1 MIPVPASTS
10 PAHSDQMPAI
20 YSVSQISSHTR
31 QTLERDSVLQDL
43 WVSGEVANLARPGS
57 GHSYFSIRDGK
68 ATLRCVMFRNSRGM
82 HFLDNG
88 AAIILHG
95 RVSIYEQRG
104 DLQIIADIA
113 QPEGV
118 GELQLKLEQ
127 LKLELEQQGL
137 FDESRK
143 RELPRF
149 PKKIAVVTS
158 PTGSVWHDIQ
168 NVIRRRYPLVELAI
182 APAPVQGEDAAPA
195 LAESLKAAGSDP
207 GVDVV
212 IVARGGGS
220 LEDLWAFNEE
230 AVARAIFACSA
241 PVVSAVGHET
251 DYTIADLVADLRAPT
266 PSAAAE
272 LVVPD
277 KIELMAFAVVAAQ
290 SMDASITRR
299 ISNGVD
305 TTTQLERRLHTALPD
320 LDALR
325 MKIDDRLTSA
335 RRTLA
340 HLLTLNAERV
350 QGLRLRLDS
359 LSPHDTLRR
368 GYAIVQ
374 RKDDGSVIGASSE
387 VATGDD
393 IEITLTDGELEAKV
407 TSTQQALQE
416 QI

>member
-1 MIPVPASTS
+1 M
-10 PAHSDQMPAI
+10 
-20 YSVSQISSHTR
+20 
-31 QTLERDSVLQDL
+31 LQDF
-43 WVSGEVANLARPGS
+43 WVNGEVANLARPGS
-57 GHSYFSIRDGK
+57 GHSYFSIRDGNS
-68 ATLRCVMFRNSRGM
+68 TMRCVMFRNSRGANY
-82 HFLDNG
+82 LQNG

-143 RELPRF
+143 RGLPRF
-149 PKKIAVVTS
+149 PKKVAVVTS
-158 PTGSVWHDIQ
+158 PSGSVWHDIQ
-168 NVIRRRYPLVELAI
+168 NVVRRRYPLVELAI

-195 LAESLKAAGSDP
+195 IAEALQAAGNEQ

-230 AVARAIFACSA
+230 EVARAIFACPV

-251 DYTIADLVADLRAPT
+251 DHTIAGLVADLRAPT

-277 KIELMAFAVVAAQ
+277 SAELIAFAIASAQ
-290 SMDASITRR
+290 SMDASISRQVTSG
-299 ISNGVD
+299 IE
-305 TTTQLERRLHTALPD
+305 TAQQLGRRLNNSLPD
-320 LDALR
+320 LDTLR
-325 MKIDDRLTSA
+325 LRIDDRLRIA
-335 RRTLA
+335 RQMLA
-340 HLLTLNAERV
+340 HMLSLNGERV
-350 QGLRLRLDS
+350 DGLMLRLEA
-359 LSPHDTLRR
+359 LSPRDTLRR

-374 RKDDGSVIGASSE
+374 RNDDGSVVSRHTQAE
-387 VATGDD
+387 VGDALD
-393 IEITLTDGELEAKV
+393 ITLTNGAIQAQV
-407 TSTQQALQE
+407 TSTE
-416 QI
+416 QV

>member
-1 MIPVPASTS
+1 
-10 PAHSDQMPAI
+10 MPAI
-20 YSVSQISSHTR
+20 YTVSQLSSHTR
-31 QTLERDSVLQDL
+31 QTLERDTVLQDF
-43 WVSGEVANLARPGS
+43 WVNGEVANLARPGS
-57 GHSYFSIRDGK
+57 GHSYFSIRDGNS
-68 ATLRCVMFRNSRGM
+68 TMRCVMFRNSRGANY
-82 HFLDNG
+82 LENG

-143 RELPRF
+143 RGLPRF
-149 PKKIAVVTS
+149 PKKVAVVTS
-158 PTGSVWHDIQ
+158 PSGSVWHDIQ
-168 NVIRRRYPLVELAI
+168 NVVRRRYPLVELAI

-195 LAESLKAAGSDP
+195 IAEALQAAGNEQ

-230 AVARAIFACSA
+230 AVARAIFACSV

-251 DYTIADLVADLRAPT
+251 DHTIADLVADLRAPT

-277 KIELMAFAVVAAQ
+277 SAELIAFAIASAQ
-290 SMDASITRR
+290 SMDASISRQVTSG
-299 ISNGVD
+299 IETSQ
-305 TTTQLERRLHTALPD
+305 QLGRRLNNSLPD
-320 LDALR
+320 LDTLR
-325 MKIDDRLTSA
+325 LRIDDRLRIA
-335 RRTLA
+335 RQMLA
-340 HLLTLNAERV
+340 HMLSLNGERV
-350 QGLRLRLDS
+350 DGLMLRLEA
-359 LSPHDTLRR
+359 LSPCDTLRR

-374 RKDDGSVIGASSE
+374 RNDDGSVVSRHTQAE
-387 VATGDD
+387 VGDALD
-393 IEITLTDGELEAKV
+393 ITLTNGAIQAQV
-407 TSTQQALQE
+407 TSTE

>member
-1 MIPVPASTS
+1 M
-10 PAHSDQMPAI
+10 
-20 YSVSQISSHTR
+20 
-31 QTLERDSVLQDL
+31 LQDF
-43 WVSGEVANLARPGS
+43 WVNGEVANLARPGS
-57 GHSYFSIRDGK
+57 GHSYFSIRDGNS
-68 ATLRCVMFRNSRGM
+68 TMRCVMFRNSRGANY
-82 HFLDNG
+82 LQNG

-137 FDESRK
+137 FDKSRK
-143 RELPRF
+143 RGLPRF
-149 PKKIAVVTS
+149 PKKVAVVTS
-158 PTGSVWHDIQ
+158 PSGSVWHDIQ
-168 NVIRRRYPLVELAI
+168 NVVRRRYPLVELAI

-195 LAESLKAAGSDP
+195 IAEALQAAGNEQ

-230 AVARAIFACSA
+230 AVARAIFACPV

-251 DYTIADLVADLRAPT
+251 DHTIADLVADLRAPT

-277 KIELMAFAVVAAQ
+277 SAELIAFTVASAQ
-290 SMDASITRR
+290 SMDASISRQVTSG
-299 ISNGVD
+299 IE
-305 TTTQLERRLHTALPD
+305 TAQQLGRRLNNSLPD
-320 LDALR
+320 LDTLR
-325 MKIDDRLTSA
+325 LRIDDRLRIA
-335 RRTLA
+335 RQMLA
-340 HLLTLNAERV
+340 HMLSLNGERV
-350 QGLRLRLDS
+350 DGLMLRLEA
-359 LSPHDTLRR
+359 LSPRDTLRR

-374 RKDDGSVIGASSE
+374 RNDDGSVVSRHTQAE
-387 VATGDD
+387 VGDALD
-393 IEITLTDGELEAKV
+393 ITLTNGAIQAQV
-407 TSTQQALQE
+407 TSTE
-416 QI
+416 QV

>member
-1 MIPVPASTS
+1 M
-10 PAHSDQMPAI
+10 
-20 YSVSQISSHTR
+20 
-31 QTLERDSVLQDL
+31 LQDF
-43 WVSGEVANLARPGS
+43 WVNGEVANLARPGS
-57 GHSYFSIRDGK
+57 GHSYFSIRDGNS
-68 ATLRCVMFRNSRGM
+68 TMRCVMFRNSRGANY
-82 HFLDNG
+82 LENG

-143 RELPRF
+143 RGLPRF
-149 PKKIAVVTS
+149 PKKVAVVTS
-158 PTGSVWHDIQ
+158 PSGSVWHDIQ
-168 NVIRRRYPLVELAI
+168 NVVRRRYPLVELAI
-182 APAPVQGEDAAPA
+182 APAPVQGGDAAPA
-195 LAESLKAAGSDP
+195 IAEALQAAGNEQ

-230 AVARAIFACSA
+230 EVARAIFACPV

-251 DYTIADLVADLRAPT
+251 DHTIADLVADLRAPT

-277 KIELMAFAVVAAQ
+277 SAELIAFAIASAQ
-290 SMDASITRR
+290 SMDASISRQVTSG
-299 ISNGVD
+299 IE
-305 TTTQLERRLHTALPD
+305 TAQQLGRRLNNSLPD
-320 LDALR
+320 LDTLR
-325 MKIDDRLTSA
+325 LRIDDRLRIA
-335 RRTLA
+335 RQMLA
-340 HLLTLNAERV
+340 HMLSLNGERV
-350 QGLRLRLDS
+350 DGLMLRLEA
-359 LSPHDTLRR
+359 LSPRDTLRR

-374 RKDDGSVIGASSE
+374 RNDDGSVVSRHTQAE
-387 VATGDD
+387 VGDALD
-393 IEITLTDGELEAKV
+393 ITLTNGAIQAQV
-407 TSTQQALQE
+407 TSTEQE
-416 QI
+416 

>member
-1 MIPVPASTS
+1 
-10 PAHSDQMPAI
+10 MPTI

-31 QTLERDSVLQDL
+31 QTLEHDSVLQDL

-68 ATLRCVMFRNSRGM
+68 ATMRCVMFRNSRGA
-82 HFLDNG
+82 HYLDNG

-127 LKLELEQQGL
+127 LKLELEQQGI

-149 PKKIAVVTS
+149 PSKIAVVTS
-158 PTGSVWHDIQ
+158 PSGSVWHDIQ
-168 NVIRRRYPLVELAI
+168 NVVRRRYPLVELAI

-195 LAESLKAAGSDP
+195 IAEALQAAGSEP
-207 GVDVV
+207 GVDLV

-230 AVARAIFACSA
+230 DVARAIFACPV

-272 LVVPD
+272 IVVPD
-277 KIELMAFAVVAAQ
+277 KTELIAFTVAAAQ
-290 SMDASITRR
+290 SIDASITRQLA
-299 ISNGVD
+299 SGVD
-305 TTTQLERRLHTALPD
+305 ATAQLNRRLHNALPD
-320 LDALR
+320 LDTLR
-325 MKIDDRLTSA
+325 MRIDDRLRSA
-335 RRTLA
+335 RQTLG
-340 HLLTLNAERV
+340 HMLTLNAERV
-350 QGLRLRLDS
+350 HGLRLRLDS

-374 RKDDGSVIGASSE
+374 REDDGSVISAR
-387 VATGDD
+387 AQTAPGDSID
-393 IEITLTDGELEAKV
+393 ITLTDGELEAQV
-407 TSTQQALQE
+407 TSTKQAGQDE
-416 QI
+416 YDRH

>member
-1 MIPVPASTS
+1 
-10 PAHSDQMPAI
+10 MPAI
-20 YSVSQISSHTR
+20 YSVSQLSSHTR
-31 QTLERDSVLQDL
+31 QTLERDSVLQNL

-68 ATLRCVMFRNSRGM
+68 ATMRCVMFRNSRGM

-104 DLQIIADIA
+104 DLQIIADIV

-168 NVIRRRYPLVELAI
+168 NVVRRRYPLVELAI
-182 APAPVQGEDAAPA
+182 APSPVQGEDAAPA
-195 LAESLKAAGSDP
+195 IAESLQAAGSEPD
-207 GVDVV
+207 VDVV

-230 AVARAIFACSA
+230 AVARAIFACPV

-251 DYTIADLVADLRAPT
+251 DYTISDLVADLRAPT

-277 KIELMAFAVVAAQ
+277 KTELMAFAVAAAQ

-299 ISNGVD
+299 LSAGID
-305 TTTQLERRLHTALPD
+305 TTRQLDGRLHNALPD

-325 MKIDDRLTSA
+325 MQIDDRLKRA
-335 RRTLA
+335 RRSLA

-350 QGLRLRLDS
+350 QGLSLRLDS
-359 LSPHDTLRR
+359 LSPRDTLRR

-374 RKDDGSVIGASSE
+374 RKDDGSVISASGE

-393 IEITLTDGELEAKV
+393 IDITLTDGELEAKI
-407 TSTQQALQE
+407 TSTRQALQE

>member
-1 MIPVPASTS
+1 
-10 PAHSDQMPAI
+10 MPAI
-20 YSVSQISSHTR
+20 YSVSQLSSHTR
-31 QTLERDSVLQDL
+31 QTLERDSALQDL

-95 RVSIYEQRG
+95 RISIYEQRG

-137 FDESRK
+137 FDETRK

-168 NVIRRRYPLVELAI
+168 NVIRRRYPLVELAL
-182 APAPVQGEDAAPA
+182 APAPVQGEDAATA
-195 LAESLKAAGSDP
+195 IAESLQTAGKEP
-207 GVDVV
+207 GVE
-212 IVARGGGS
+212 IIILARGGGS

-230 AVARAIFACSA
+230 TVARAIFAC
-241 PVVSAVGHET
+241 PVPVISAVGHET

-277 KIELMAFAVVAAQ
+277 KTELIAFVVAAAQ
-290 SMDASITRR
+290 NLDASIDRR
-299 ISNGVD
+299 LSTSID
-305 TTTQLERRLHTALPD
+305 ATKQLDGRLHTALPD
-320 LDALR
+320 MDTLR
-325 MKIDDRLTSA
+325 IQIDDRLKNA
-335 RRTLA
+335 RRTLD

-350 QGLRLRLDS
+350 ENFRRRLDS
-359 LSPHDTLRR
+359 LSPRDTLRR

-374 RKDDGSVIGASSE
+374 RKDDGSVISASCN
-387 VATGDD
+387 VAAGDEID
-393 IEITLTDGELEAKV
+393 ITLTDGELKAKV
-407 TSTQQALQE
+407 TSTQ
-416 QI
+416 

>member
-1 MIPVPASTS
+1 
-10 PAHSDQMPAI
+10 MPAI
-20 YSVSQISSHTR
+20 YSVSQLSSHTR
-31 QTLERDSVLQDL
+31 QTLERDSVLQNL
-43 WVSGEVANLARPGS
+43 WVSGEVSNLARPGS

-68 ATLRCVMFRNSRGM
+68 ATMRCVMFRNSRGM

-168 NVIRRRYPLVELAI
+168 NVVRRRYPLVELAM

-195 LAESLKAAGSDP
+195 IAESLQAAGSEP

-230 AVARAIFACSA
+230 AVARAIFAC
-241 PVVSAVGHET
+241 PVPVISAVGHET
-251 DYTIADLVADLRAPT
+251 DYTISDLVADLRAPT

-277 KIELMAFAVVAAQ
+277 KNELMAFAVAAAQ

-299 ISNGVD
+299 LSTGID
-305 TTTQLERRLHTALPD
+305 TTRQLDGRLRNALPD

-325 MKIDDRLTSA
+325 MQIDDHLKNA
-335 RRTLA
+335 RRLLA

-350 QGLRLRLDS
+350 QGLSLRLDS
-359 LSPHDTLRR
+359 LSPRDTLRR

-374 RKDDGSVIGASSE
+374 RKDDGSVISASGE

-393 IEITLTDGELEAKV
+393 IDITLTDGELEAKV
-407 TSTQQALQE
+407 TSTRQALQE

>member
-1 MIPVPASTS
+1 M
-10 PAHSDQMPAI
+10 
-20 YSVSQISSHTR
+20 
-31 QTLERDSVLQDL
+31 LQDF
-43 WVSGEVANLARPGS
+43 WVNGEVANLARPGS
-57 GHSYFSIRDGK
+57 GHSYFSIRDGNS
-68 ATLRCVMFRNSRGM
+68 TMRCVMFRNSRGANY
-82 HFLDNG
+82 LQNG

-137 FDESRK
+137 FDKSRK
-143 RELPRF
+143 RGLPRF
-149 PKKIAVVTS
+149 PKKVAVVTS
-158 PTGSVWHDIQ
+158 PSGSVWHDIQ
-168 NVIRRRYPLVELAI
+168 NVVRRRYPLVELAI

-195 LAESLKAAGSDP
+195 IVEALQAAGNEQ

-230 AVARAIFACSA
+230 EVARAIFACPV

-251 DYTIADLVADLRAPT
+251 DHTIADLVADLRAPT

-277 KIELMAFAVVAAQ
+277 SAELIAFAIASAQ
-290 SMDASITRR
+290 SMDASISRQVTSG
-299 ISNGVD
+299 IE
-305 TTTQLERRLHTALPD
+305 TAQQLGRRLNNSLPD
-320 LDALR
+320 LDTLR
-325 MKIDDRLTSA
+325 LRIDDRLRIA
-335 RRTLA
+335 RQMLA
-340 HLLTLNAERV
+340 HMLSLNGERV
-350 QGLRLRLDS
+350 DGLMLRLEA
-359 LSPHDTLRR
+359 LSPRDTLRR

-374 RKDDGSVIGASSE
+374 RNDDGSVVSRHTQAE
-387 VATGDD
+387 VGDALD
-393 IEITLTDGELEAKV
+393 ITLTNGAIQAQV
-407 TSTQQALQE
+407 TSTE
-416 QI
+416 QV

>member
-1 MIPVPASTS
+1 
-10 PAHSDQMPAI
+10 MPAI
-20 YSVSQISSHTR
+20 YSVSQLSSHTR
-31 QTLERDSVLQDL
+31 QTLERDGVLQDL

-68 ATLRCVMFRNSRGM
+68 ATMRCVMFRNSRGM

-88 AAIILHG
+88 TAIILHG

-168 NVIRRRYPLVELAI
+168 NVVRRRYPLVELAI

-195 LAESLKAAGSDP
+195 IAESLQAAGSEP

-230 AVARAIFACSA
+230 AVARAIFACPV

-266 PSAAAE
+266 PSVAAE

-277 KIELMAFAVVAAQ
+277 KTELMAFAVAAAQ
-290 SMDASITRR
+290 GMDASITRR
-299 ISNGVD
+299 LSNGID
-305 TTTQLERRLHTALPD
+305 TTRQLEGRLHTALPD
-320 LDALR
+320 LDVLR
-325 MKIDDRLTSA
+325 MQIDDRLKSA

-359 LSPHDTLRR
+359 LSPRDTLRR

-374 RKDDGSVIGASSE
+374 RKDDDSVVSASSE
-387 VATGDD
+387 VACGDD
-393 IEITLTDGELEAKV
+393 IDITLTDGELEAKV
-407 TSTQQALQE
+407 TSTQQASQE

>member
-1 MIPVPASTS
+1 M
-10 PAHSDQMPAI
+10 
-20 YSVSQISSHTR
+20 
-31 QTLERDSVLQDL
+31 LQDF
-43 WVSGEVANLARPGS
+43 WVNGEVANLARPGS
-57 GHSYFSIRDGK
+57 GHSYFSIRDGNS
-68 ATLRCVMFRNSRGM
+68 TMRCVMFRNSRGANY
-82 HFLDNG
+82 LQNG

-137 FDESRK
+137 FDKSRK
-143 RELPRF
+143 RGLPRF
-149 PKKIAVVTS
+149 PKKVAVVTS
-158 PTGSVWHDIQ
+158 PSGSVWHDIQ
-168 NVIRRRYPLVELAI
+168 NVVRRRYPLVELAI

-195 LAESLKAAGSDP
+195 IVEALQAAGNEQ

-230 AVARAIFACSA
+230 AVARAIFACPV

-251 DYTIADLVADLRAPT
+251 DHTIADLVADLRAPT

-277 KIELMAFAVVAAQ
+277 SAELIAFAIASAQ
-290 SMDASITRR
+290 SMDASISRQVTSG
-299 ISNGVD
+299 IE
-305 TTTQLERRLHTALPD
+305 TAQQLGRRLNNSLPD
-320 LDALR
+320 LDTLR
-325 MKIDDRLTSA
+325 LRIDDRLRIA
-335 RRTLA
+335 RQMLA
-340 HLLTLNAERV
+340 HMLSLNGERV
-350 QGLRLRLDS
+350 DGLMLRLEA
-359 LSPHDTLRR
+359 LSPRDTLRR

-374 RKDDGSVIGASSE
+374 RNDDGSVVSRHTQAE
-387 VATGDD
+387 VGDALD
-393 IEITLTDGELEAKV
+393 ITLTNGAIQAQV
-407 TSTQQALQE
+407 TSTE
-416 QI
+416 QV

>member
-1 MIPVPASTS
+1 
-10 PAHSDQMPAI
+10 MPAV
-20 YSVSQISSHTR
+20 YTVSQISSHTK

-43 WVSGEVANLARPGS
+43 WVNGEVANLARPGS

-68 ATLRCVMFRNSRGM
+68 ATLRCVMFRNSRGAQ
-82 HFLDNG
+82 HLENG
-88 AAIILHG
+88 ASIILHG

-104 DLQIIADIA
+104 DLQLIADIA

-143 RELPRF
+143 RGLPRF
-149 PKKIAVVTS
+149 PQKIAVVTS
-158 PTGSVWHDIQ
+158 PSGSVWHDIQ
-168 NVIRRRYPLVELAI
+168 NVIRRRYPSVELAI

-195 LAESLKAAGSDP
+195 IAEALQAAGSEP
-207 GVDVV
+207 GVDIV

-230 AVARAIFACSA
+230 AVARAIFACPV

-251 DYTIADLVADLRAPT
+251 DHTIADLVADLRAPT

-277 KIELMAFAVVAAQ
+277 RSELIAFAIAAAQ
-290 SMDASITRR
+290 SMDISISRTLNTG
-299 ISNGVD
+299 ID
-305 TTTQLERRLHTALPD
+305 TTRTLDRRLQNGLPD
-320 LDALR
+320 LDTLR
-325 MKIDDRLTSA
+325 MRVDDRLRSA
-335 RRTLA
+335 RQMLE
-340 HLLTLNAERV
+340 HMLSLYAERV
-350 QGLRLRLDS
+350 QGLKLRVDA
-359 LSPHDTLRR
+359 LSPRDTLRR

-374 RKDDGSVIGASSE
+374 RADDGSVVSTHSQ
-387 VATGDD
+387 ATACDSID
-393 IEITLTDGELEAKV
+393 ITLTNGALQAQV
-407 TSTQQALQE
+407 TSSRQE
-416 QI
+416 

>member
-1 MIPVPASTS
+1 M
-10 PAHSDQMPAI
+10 
-20 YSVSQISSHTR
+20 
-31 QTLERDSVLQDL
+31 LQDF
-43 WVSGEVANLARPGS
+43 WVNGEVANLARPGS
-57 GHSYFSIRDGK
+57 GHSYFSIRDGNS
-68 ATLRCVMFRNSRGM
+68 TMRCVMFRNSRGANY
-82 HFLDNG
+82 LENG

-143 RELPRF
+143 RGLPRF
-149 PKKIAVVTS
+149 PKKVAVVTS
-158 PTGSVWHDIQ
+158 PSGSVWHDIQ
-168 NVIRRRYPLVELAI
+168 NVVRRRYPLVELAI

-195 LAESLKAAGSDP
+195 IAEALQAAGNEQ

-230 AVARAIFACSA
+230 AVARAIFACPV

-251 DYTIADLVADLRAPT
+251 DHTIADLVADLRAPT

-277 KIELMAFAVVAAQ
+277 SAELIAFTVASAQ
-290 SMDASITRR
+290 SMDASISRQVTSG
-299 ISNGVD
+299 IEAAQ
-305 TTTQLERRLHTALPD
+305 QLGRRLNNSLPD
-320 LDALR
+320 LDTLR
-325 MKIDDRLTSA
+325 LRIDDRLRIA
-335 RRTLA
+335 RQMLA
-340 HLLTLNAERV
+340 HMLSLNGERV
-350 QGLRLRLDS
+350 DGLMLRLEA
-359 LSPHDTLRR
+359 LSPRDTLRR

-374 RKDDGSVIGASSE
+374 RNDDGSVVSRHTQAE
-387 VATGDD
+387 VGDALD
-393 IEITLTDGELEAKV
+393 ITLTNGAIQAQV
-407 TSTQQALQE
+407 TSTE
-416 QI
+416 QV

>member
-1 MIPVPASTS
+1 
-10 PAHSDQMPAI
+10 MPAI
-20 YSVSQISSHTR
+20 YSVSQLSSHTR
-31 QTLERDSVLQDL
+31 QTLERDSALQDL

-95 RVSIYEQRG
+95 RISIYEQRG

-137 FDESRK
+137 FDETRK

-168 NVIRRRYPLVELAI
+168 NVIRRRYPLVELAL
-182 APAPVQGEDAAPA
+182 APAPVQGEDAATA
-195 LAESLKAAGSDP
+195 IAESLQTAGKDP
-207 GVDVV
+207 GVEII

-230 AVARAIFACSA
+230 TVARAIFAC
-241 PVVSAVGHET
+241 PVPVISAVGHET

-277 KIELMAFAVVAAQ
+277 KTELIAFVVAAAQ
-290 SMDASITRR
+290 SLDASIDRR
-299 ISNGVD
+299 LSTSID
-305 TTTQLERRLHTALPD
+305 ATKQLDGRLHTALPD
-320 LDALR
+320 MDTLR
-325 MKIDDRLTSA
+325 IQIDDRLKNA
-335 RRTLA
+335 RRTLD

-350 QGLRLRLDS
+350 ENFRRRLDS
-359 LSPHDTLRR
+359 LSPRDTLRR

-374 RKDDGSVIGASSE
+374 RKDDGSVISASCN
-387 VATGDD
+387 VAAGDEID
-393 IEITLTDGELEAKV
+393 ITLTDGELKAKV
-407 TSTQQALQE
+407 TSTR
-416 QI
+416 

>member
-1 MIPVPASTS
+1 
-10 PAHSDQMPAI
+10 MPAI
-20 YSVSQISSHTR
+20 YSVSQLSSHTR
-31 QTLERDSVLQDL
+31 QTLERDSVLQNL

-68 ATLRCVMFRNSRGM
+68 ATMRCVMFRNSRGM

-168 NVIRRRYPLVELAI
+168 NVVRRRYPLVELAI

-195 LAESLKAAGSDP
+195 IVESLQAAGSEPD
-207 GVDVV
+207 VDVV

-230 AVARAIFACSA
+230 AVARAIFACPV

-251 DYTIADLVADLRAPT
+251 DYTISDLVADLRAPT

-277 KIELMAFAVVAAQ
+277 KTELMAFAVAAAQ
-290 SMDASITRR
+290 SLDASITRR
-299 ISNGVD
+299 LSTGID
-305 TTTQLERRLHTALPD
+305 TTRQLDGRLHNALPD

-325 MKIDDRLTSA
+325 MQIDDRLKSA
-335 RRTLA
+335 RRSLA
-340 HLLTLNAERV
+340 HLLILNAERV

-359 LSPHDTLRR
+359 LSPRDTLRR

-374 RKDDGSVIGASSE
+374 RKDNGSVISASGE

-393 IEITLTDGELEAKV
+393 IDITLTDGELEAKI
-407 TSTQQALQE
+407 TSTRRALQE

>member
-1 MIPVPASTS
+1 M
-10 PAHSDQMPAI
+10 
-20 YSVSQISSHTR
+20 
-31 QTLERDSVLQDL
+31 LQDF
-43 WVSGEVANLARPGS
+43 WVNGEVANLARPGS
-57 GHSYFSIRDGK
+57 GHSYFSIRDGNS
-68 ATLRCVMFRNSRGM
+68 TMRCVMFRNSRGANY
-82 HFLDNG
+82 LQNG

-137 FDESRK
+137 FDKSRK
-143 RELPRF
+143 RGLPRF
-149 PKKIAVVTS
+149 PKKVAVVTS
-158 PTGSVWHDIQ
+158 PSGSVWHDIQ
-168 NVIRRRYPLVELAI
+168 NVVRRRYPLVELAI

-195 LAESLKAAGSDP
+195 IAEALQAVGNEQ

-230 AVARAIFACSA
+230 AVARAIFACPV

-251 DYTIADLVADLRAPT
+251 DHTIADLVADLRAPT

-277 KIELMAFAVVAAQ
+277 SAELIAFTVASAQ
-290 SMDASITRR
+290 SMDASISRQVTSG
-299 ISNGVD
+299 IE
-305 TTTQLERRLHTALPD
+305 TAQQLGRRLNNSLPD
-320 LDALR
+320 LDTLR
-325 MKIDDRLTSA
+325 LRIDDRLRIA
-335 RRTLA
+335 RQMLA
-340 HLLTLNAERV
+340 HMLSLNGERV
-350 QGLRLRLDS
+350 DGLMLRLEA
-359 LSPHDTLRR
+359 LSPRDTLRR

-374 RKDDGSVIGASSE
+374 RNDDGSVVSRHTQAE
-387 VATGDD
+387 VGDALD
-393 IEITLTDGELEAKV
+393 ITLTNGAIQAQV
-407 TSTQQALQE
+407 TSTE
-416 QI
+416 QV

>member
-1 MIPVPASTS
+1 
-10 PAHSDQMPAI
+10 MPAI
-20 YSVSQISSHTR
+20 YSVSQLSSHTR
-31 QTLERDSVLQDL
+31 QTLERDSALQDL

-88 AAIILHG
+88 TAIILHG

-168 NVIRRRYPLVELAI
+168 NVVRRRYPLVELAI

-195 LAESLKAAGSDP
+195 IAESLQAAGSEP

-230 AVARAIFACSA
+230 AVARAIFAC
-241 PVVSAVGHET
+241 PVPIVSAVGHET

-272 LVVPD
+272 LIVPD
-277 KIELMAFAVVAAQ
+277 KTELMAFAVAAAQ
-290 SMDASITRR
+290 SMDASIIRR
-299 ISNGVD
+299 LSNGVD

-325 MKIDDRLTSA
+325 MKIDDRLKSA
-335 RRTLA
+335 RLTLA

-350 QGLRLRLDS
+350 QSLRLRLDS

-374 RKDDGSVIGASSE
+374 RKDDGSVVSTSRE

-393 IEITLTDGELEAKV
+393 IEVTLTDGELEAKV

>member
-1 MIPVPASTS
+1 
-10 PAHSDQMPAI
+10 MPAI
-20 YSVSQISSHTR
+20 YSVSQLSSHTR
-31 QTLERDSVLQDL
+31 QALERDSALQDL

-88 AAIILHG
+88 TAIILHG

-168 NVIRRRYPLVELAI
+168 NVVRRRYPLVELAI

-195 LAESLKAAGSDP
+195 IAESLQAAGSEPD
-207 GVDVV
+207 VDVV

-230 AVARAIFACSA
+230 AVARAIFAC
-241 PVVSAVGHET
+241 PVPIVSAVGHET

-272 LVVPD
+272 LIVPD
-277 KIELMAFAVVAAQ
+277 KTELMAFAVAAAQ

-299 ISNGVD
+299 LSNGVD

-325 MKIDDRLTSA
+325 MKIDDRLKSA
-335 RRTLA
+335 RLTLA

-350 QGLRLRLDS
+350 QSLRLRLDS

-374 RKDDGSVIGASSE
+374 RKDDGRVIGASSE

-393 IEITLTDGELEAKV
+393 IEVTLTDGELEAKV

>member
-1 MIPVPASTS
+1 M
-10 PAHSDQMPAI
+10 
-20 YSVSQISSHTR
+20 
-31 QTLERDSVLQDL
+31 LQDF
-43 WVSGEVANLARPGS
+43 WVNGEVANLARPGS
-57 GHSYFSIRDGK
+57 GHSYFSIRDGNS
-68 ATLRCVMFRNSRGM
+68 TMRCVMFRNSRGANY
-82 HFLDNG
+82 LENG

-143 RELPRF
+143 RGLPRF
-149 PKKIAVVTS
+149 PKKVAVVTS
-158 PTGSVWHDIQ
+158 PSGSVWHDIQ
-168 NVIRRRYPLVELAI
+168 NVVRRRYPLVELAI

-195 LAESLKAAGSDP
+195 IAEALQAAGNEQ

-230 AVARAIFACSA
+230 EVARAIFACPV

-251 DYTIADLVADLRAPT
+251 DHTIVDLVADLRAPT

-277 KIELMAFAVVAAQ
+277 SAELIAFTVASAQ
-290 SMDASITRR
+290 SMDASISRQVTSG
-299 ISNGVD
+299 IETSQ
-305 TTTQLERRLHTALPD
+305 QLGRRLNNSLPD
-320 LDALR
+320 LDTLR
-325 MKIDDRLTSA
+325 LRIDDRLRIA
-335 RRTLA
+335 RQMLA
-340 HLLTLNAERV
+340 HMLSLNGERV
-350 QGLRLRLDS
+350 DGLMLRLEA
-359 LSPHDTLRR
+359 LSPRDTLRR

-374 RKDDGSVIGASSE
+374 RNDDGSVISRHTQAE
-387 VATGDD
+387 VGDALD
-393 IEITLTDGELEAKV
+393 ITLTNGAIQAQV
-407 TSTQQALQE
+407 TSTE
-416 QI
+416 QV

>member
-1 MIPVPASTS
+1 MAT
-10 PAHSDQMPAI
+10 I
-20 YSVSQISSHTR
+20 YSVSQLSSHTR
-31 QTLERDSVLQDL
+31 QTLERDAVLQDL
-43 WVSGEVANLARPGS
+43 WVNGEVANLARPGS
-57 GHSYFSIRDGK
+57 GHSYFSVRDGK
-68 ATLRCVMFRNSRGM
+68 ATMRCVMFRNSRGM
-82 HFLDNG
+82 NFLENG

-127 LKLELEQQGL
+127 LKLELERQGL

-168 NVIRRRYPLVELAI
+168 NVIRRRYPLAELAI

-195 LAESLKAAGSDP
+195 IAESLQAAGSEH

-230 AVARAIFACSA
+230 AVARAIFACPV

-251 DYTIADLVADLRAPT
+251 DYTIADLVSDLRAPT

-277 KIELMAFAVVAAQ
+277 KTELMAFAVAAAQ

-299 ISNGVD
+299 LSAGID
-305 TTTQLERRLHTALPD
+305 TTKQLDDRLHNALPD

-325 MKIDDRLTSA
+325 MQIDDRLTA
-335 RRTLA
+335 A
-340 HLLTLNAERV
+340 HRILTHTITLNAERAS
-350 QGLRLRLDS
+350 GLKLRLDA
-359 LSPHDTLRR
+359 LSPYDTLRR

-374 RKDDGSVIGASSE
+374 RKDDGSVISASSD

-393 IEITLTDGELEAKV
+393 IDITLTDGGLKAKV
-407 TSTQQALQE
+407 TSTRQALQE